1 MNTMPTQLTYTSKV
15 DFAKLKH
22 ELQFTTKN
30 EYLLMK
36 AENDRLQLELDKIR
50 QKLHEDIVKTTEHAR
65 IDMHIEK
72 SRFRDEFSNQEIKI
86 KESITRT
93 ESDIANIR
101 TQMEAIKFQIV
112 QYFIGVLTG
121 GGNGYKNKNKN

>member
-1 MNTMPTQLTYTSKV
+1 
-15 DFAKLKH
+15 
-22 ELQFTTKN
+22 
-30 EYLLMK
+30 MK
-36 AENDRLQLELDKIR
+36 AENDRLQIELDKIR

-121 GGNGYKNKNKN
+121 GGALFLAYLRMIT